1 MGCQITSLII
11 LREIKLILERP
22 PPCSE
27 KFHNKVTEL
36 KIFGMRSGFLD
47 YLQCW
52 KGRVTH
58 NCLCDNFR
66 DWLRNS
72 CRQQSYDSFISV
84 SCCLFMSQS
93 AQWWCTLYLF
103 PKVGPEPKKALSR
116 FAFSKKIEKF
126 KIRIDGRCPPA
137 KQWKIMQLWQPR
149 KSQRNAIL
157 LLNFVR
163 LWIVLY
169 LFVNINFLFCCYVW
183 VCIVIHWNYVLC
195 VFFAEVK

>member
-58 NCLCDNFR
+58 NCLYDNFR

-84 SCCLFMSQS
+84 SCCLFMSQ
-93 AQWWCTLYLF
+93 A
-103 PKVGPEPKKALSR
+103 A
-116 FAFSKKIEKF
+116 
-126 KIRIDGRCPPA
+126 
-137 KQWKIMQLWQPR
+137 
-149 KSQRNAIL
+149 
-157 LLNFVR
+157 
-163 LWIVLY
+163 
-169 LFVNINFLFCCYVW
+169 
-183 VCIVIHWNYVLC
+183 
-195 VFFAEVK
+195 